1 MIPTIG
7 VNKLLSYSVNAIGYT
22 NNIWLEKEAAIAIRI
37 ASVYSNLKIYF
48 AIKPA
53 NK

>member
-1 MIPTIG
+1 MMLTTG
-7 VNKLLSYSVNAIGYT
+7 VNKLFPYSVNSIGYT
-22 NNIWLEKEAAIAIRI
+22 NNMWLENEAAIPIRI
-37 ASVYSNLKIYF
+37 TSFHFNLKIYF